1 MSKSVIINDI
11 NNASPNVTTHIIPA
25 IRAINKGSNYDD
37 LGNKPIYNIN
47 LLEEG
52 FEPREGE
59 YYRHTGETN
68 DTFTTGV
75 IYYYKEGKYTPITG
89 SVKSASN
96 FACTG
101 ILEKS
106 KWVDKSITYTEPKS
120 LKYYDVSSYTEKVK
134 CAGIKNNILYQ
145 FNSNGY
151 HKTDLENPDA
161 HEFISWSSTE
171 VGEELAGNVDPIMC
185 TTGIYGAYGEALF
198 ILCSGNGS
206 SNNVIIIFDI
216 PQYNYVDYIGVSTLN
231 GNISSII
238 VVPTT
243 NEEESPNIW
252 GIKDN
257 TKLIQFGN
265 TNEPDKFSIDLPERI
280 SDSNLCIYNNELY
293 ITGGSIKNIYKFNF
307 DTKEITKVC
316 TVSGY
321 FGPSLIDAPCYAI
334 VINDK
339 IYGIDTS
346 NNLVIYDMSGAK
358 IGEVQKILTNEDYSN
373 PIFYCALIYHNNNL
387 YISHCLAQGY
397 NNPVGFVIAEL
408 KDIRYE
414 YSIENEGI
422 KENSATSISL
432 NSNYPIIDATKTQGK
447 ISLISSNTPD
457 DNKYSVIQVPTQDTN
472 VLEVLNTYRI
482 QKISEVENDRG
493 FVTDKQVKSAIKS
506 FNQTYQPDWEEEN
519 PNSVTYIRNK
529 DNVNYTLT
537 ESDWT
542 SDCFSSS
549 NITLITADGE
559 HLSNYYDLNTDDI
572 ITQGKITLNSET
584 KDVLVR
590 RINYSLTDEFKHLV
604 NNSIFYTIDGI
615 EYKQLILNG
624 IPENEEIA
632 QIQCIENLP
641 TGEPFLWVIHTG
653 DEKQE
658 LADSPTYESS
668 DGVNYTVSA
677 RFKGKYRIYTTDG
690 ICICNLSSRKYNS
703 SSGEY
708 YQTLEQTRLKN
719 DMRVWETVTLNV
731 VDRDAYYTDVQVCKD
746 DGTTYFMLQSENT
759 NVIRRYNTSL
769 AYWESVHKPAS
780 TIKFNLIR
788 CVGDYIFAFDLDGN
802 LLRLHFTTT
811 PGGTTDI
818 EFTKNLGKP
827 RSKNIEALKYLNNN
841 YIYSDYSSMETYYIY
856 NFGTNFEGNLTFDTA
871 TKYISHGASMPKIEY
886 RINGRYLGLLSSVP
900 ASEHRYTNVVYT
912 DVLQNPQYSRIVFD
926 AYFTHNYLQNNK
938 DSKIRLY
945 KYKSAH
951 NISRDEE
958 TGNFYSKYGEK
969 PTIYITAIP
978 AAARFD
984 LLVNEY
990 AEV

>member
-47 LLEEG
+47 LLEES
-52 FEPREGE
+52 FEPIEGE

-75 IYYYKEGKYTPITG
+75 LYYYKGGIYTPITG
-89 SVKSASN
+89 VSNN

-120 LKYYDVSSYTEKVK
+120 LKYYNVSSYTEKVK

-145 FNSNGY
+145 FNSKGY
-151 HKTDLENPDA
+151 YKTDLENPETD
-161 HEFISWSSTE
+161 EFISWGSTE
-171 VGEELAGNVDPIMC
+171 IGSELEGNVDPIMC
-185 TTGIYGAYGEALF
+185 TTGTYGGYGEALF
-198 ILCSGNGS
+198 ILCSGDGTS
-206 SNNVIIIFDI
+206 TPVIIIFDW
-216 PQYNYVDYIGVSTLN
+216 PQHNLVDYINITKLKS
-231 GNISSII
+231 NISSII
-238 VVPTT
+238 IPPSN
-243 NEEESPNIW
+243 NEEGVNIW

-257 TKLIQFGN
+257 TKLIQFGDIQFGN
-265 TNEPDKFSIDLPERI
+265 TDGPDKFSIDLPERI
-280 SDSNLCIYNNELY
+280 NNSNLCIYNNELY
-293 ITGGSIKNIYKFNF
+293 ITGHIKNIYKFNF

-316 TVSGY
+316 TVPDY
-321 FGPSLIDAPCYAI
+321 FGPSSQIDAPCYAI
-334 VINDK
+334 VINNK
-339 IYGIDTS
+339 IYGIDGD
-346 NNLVIYDMSGAK
+346 NNLVVYDMNGTK
-358 IGEVQKILTNEDYSN
+358 IGEVPKILTNEDYSN
-373 PIFYCALIYHNNNL
+373 PRFYCALIYHNNNL

-397 NNPVGFVIAEL
+397 SNPVGTIIAEL

-447 ISLISSNTPD
+447 ISLISNNTPD
-457 DNKYSVIQVPTQDTN
+457 DNKYSIIQVPTQDTGI
-472 VLEVLNTYRI
+472 LEVLNTYRI

-493 FVTDKQVKSAIKS
+493 FVIDKQVKSEIKL
-506 FNQTYQPDWEEEN
+506 FNQTYQPDWEEKN
-519 PNSVTYIRNK
+519 PNSVTYIKNK

-542 SDCFSSS
+542 NDCFSLSS
-549 NITLITADGE
+549 ITLITADGE
-559 HLSNYYDLNTDDI
+559 YLSNYHYINDD

-590 RINYSLTDEFKHLV
+590 TINYSLTDEFKHLV

-624 IPENEEIA
+624 
-632 QIQCIENLP
+632 LP
-641 TGEPFLWVIHTG
+641 TDSYISSLQYFDNTPANSGFLWLLRLTEG
-653 DEKQE
+653 D
-658 LADSPTYESS
+658 DVYEST
-668 DGVNYTVSA
+668 DGINYTVST
-677 RFKGKYRIYTTDG
+677 RFKNRYNILNTNGVWVS
-690 ICICNLSSRKYNS
+690 NLRSEKYNS
-703 SSGEY
+703 STRQY
-708 YQTLEQTRLKN
+708 YQTIDYSSNNGNTWSTSTIELGYERGFEISDL
-719 DMRVWETVTLNV
+719 
-731 VDRDAYYTDVQVCKD
+731 QVCKD
-746 DGTTYFMLQSENT
+746 DNVTYFMGQNKKNT
-759 NVIRRYNTSL
+759 AVKTSSNGKDW
-769 AYWESVHKPAS
+769 YRMSKS
-780 TIKFNLIR
+780 YDDYKFNMIR
-788 CVGDYIFAFDLDGN
+788 SVGDGIFIFDVNGN
-802 LLRLHFTTT
+802 LKRLHKSDNFQFVEYNNFGR
-811 PGGTTDI
+811 P
-818 EFTKNLGKP
+818 KNN
-827 RSKNIEALKYLNNN
+827 SKQIDYLKYFEGR
-841 YIYSDYSSMETYYIY
+841 YIYSDYASAAPYYIY
-856 NFGTNFEGNLTFDTA
+856 SFENGFTDNPTFDTA
-871 TKYISHGASMPKIEY
+871 TKYISHGAAMPTLKY
-886 RINGRYLGLLSSVP
+886 CINGRYLGLDNTPTST
-900 ASEHRYTNVVYT
+900 YTKVVYT
-912 DVLQNPQYSRIVFD
+912 DILQNTTDSRIVFD
-926 AYFTHNYLQNNK
+926 SYFTHNYLQNNR

-978 AAARFD
+978 AAVRFD
-984 LLVNEY
+984 LVVNEY

>member
-37 LGNKPIYNIN
+37 LGNKPVYNIN

-52 FEPREGE
+52 FEPIEGD

-89 SVKSASN
+89 SVKSAPN

-106 KWVDKSITYTEPKS
+106 KWIDKSITYTEPKS

-216 PQYNYVDYIGVSTLN
+216 PQYNYVDYIGVTELK

-316 TVSGY
+316 TVPDY

-358 IGEVQKILTNEDYSN
+358 IGEVPKILTNEDYSN
-373 PIFYCALIYHNNNL
+373 PRFYCALIYHNSNL

-447 ISLISSNTPD
+447 ILLISNNTPD

-519 PNSVTYIRNK
+519 PNSVTYIKNK
-529 DNVNYTLT
+529 NNVNYTLT

-559 HLSNYYDLNTDDI
+559 YLSNYYDLNNDNI

-668 DGVNYTVSA
+668 DGVNYTISA
-677 RFKGKYRIYTTDG
+677 RFKGKYRIYATDG

-708 YQTLEQTRLKN
+708 YQTLEQTRYKN

-731 VDRDAYYTDVQVCKD
+731 VDRNAYYTDVQVCKD
-746 DGTTYFMLQSENT
+746 DGTTYFMLQSKNT

-818 EFTKNLGKP
+818 EFTNNLGKP
-827 RSKNIEALKYLNNN
+827 RNKDIEALKYLNNR
-841 YIYSDYSSMETYYIY
+841 YIFSDYNSSDPYYIY
-856 NFGTNFEGNLTFDTA
+856 NFGTNFEGNPTFDTA
-871 TKYISHGASMPKIEY
+871 TKYISHGASMPRLKY
-886 RINGRYLGLLSSVP
+886 CINGRYLGLDNTP
-900 ASEHRYTNVVYT
+900 TTTYTKVVYT
-912 DVLQNPQYSRIVFD
+912 DILQNPPYSRIVFD
-926 AYFTHNYLQNNK
+926 SYFNHSYLQNNT

>member
-52 FEPREGE
+52 FEPIEGE

-68 DTFTTGV
+68 DTFTKGI
-75 IYYYKEGKYTPITG
+75 IYYYKEGKYNPITG
-89 SVKSASN
+89 TVKNNN

-106 KWVDKSITYTEPKS
+106 KWTDKSITYTEPKS
-120 LKYYDVSSYTEKVK
+120 LKYYDVSSYTDEVK

-151 HKTDLENPDA
+151 YKTDLENPDA

-185 TTGIYGAYGEALF
+185 TTNIFGDYGEALF
-198 ILCSGNGS
+198 ILCSQYNS
-206 SNNVIIIFDI
+206 SNTVIVLFDI
-216 PQYNYVDYIGVSTLN
+216 PQYDYVDYIGAFEMG

-238 VVPTT
+238 ALPTT
-243 NEEESPNIW
+243 NEDEQPNIW

-257 TKLIQFGN
+257 TKLIQFGG
-265 TNEPDKFSIDLPERI
+265 TDKPDKFSIDLPERI

-316 TVSGY
+316 TVPNY

-334 VINDK
+334 VINNK

-346 NNLVIYDMSGAK
+346 NNLVVYDMSGAK
-358 IGEVQKILTNEDYSN
+358 IGEVPKILTNEDYSN
-373 PIFYCALIYHNNNL
+373 PRFYCALIYHNSNL

-422 KENSATSISL
+422 DENSATSISL

-447 ISLISSNTPD
+447 ISLISNNTPD
-457 DNKYSVIQVPTQDTN
+457 DNKYSIIQVPTQDTN
-472 VLEVLNTYRI
+472 VLEVSNTYRI

-493 FVTDKQVKSAIKS
+493 FVTDKQVKSEIRL

-519 PNSVTYIRNK
+519 PNSVSYIKNK

-542 SDCFSSS
+542 NDCFSTA
-549 NITLITADGE
+549 NISVIANDGTV
-559 HLSNYYDLNTDDI
+559 LTTDYLGKDSYGSYNPI
-572 ITQGKITLNSET
+572 QGKIKLNNVT
-584 KDVLVR
+584 KDVIVSTRSYKDGLPVT
-590 RINYSLTDEFKHLV
+590 LD
-604 NNSIFYTIDGI
+604 NNSIFYSDGGV
-615 EYKQLILNG
+615 EYKQLIING
-624 IPENEEIA
+624 IPTDGYINSLQYFENTPA
-632 QIQCIENLP
+632 NN
-641 TGEPFLWVIHTG
+641 GFLWLLRLTKG
-653 DEKQE
+653 D
-658 LADSPTYESS
+658 DVYEST
-668 DGVNYTVSA
+668 DGINYTVST
-677 RFKGKYRIYTTDG
+677 RFKNRYRILNTNG
-690 ICICNLSSRKYNS
+690 VWVSNLSSEKYNS
-703 SSGEY
+703 STREY
-708 YQTLEQTRLKN
+708 YQTIDYSSNNGNTWSTSTITLEDKQGFGISDL
-719 DMRVWETVTLNV
+719 
-731 VDRDAYYTDVQVCKD
+731 QVCKD
-746 DGTTYFMLQSENT
+746 GDATYFMGQNKNNT
-759 NVIRRYNTSL
+759 AVKVSSDGKNWYHMSKS
-769 AYWESVHKPAS
+769 YDDY
-780 TIKFNLIR
+780 KFNMIR
-788 CVGDYIFAFDLDGN
+788 SVGDGIFIFDVNGN
-802 LLRLHFTTT
+802 LKRLHRFDNFRFVEYNNFGR
-811 PGGTTDI
+811 PNNSRQIDY
-818 EFTKNLGKP
+818 
-827 RSKNIEALKYLNNN
+827 LKYFEGR
-841 YIYSDYSSMETYYIY
+841 YIYSDYTSGDYYIY
-856 NFGTNFEGNLTFDTA
+856 SFENGFTDNPTFDTT
-871 TKYISHGASMPKIEY
+871 TKYISHGGGMPPIMY
-886 RINGRYLGLLSSVP
+886 YINGRFV
-900 ASEHRYTNVVYT
+900 SEIDWKTGRTDLVAYTNV
-912 DVLQNPQYSRIVFD
+912 LQNTTDSRIVFD
-926 AYFTHNYLQNNK
+926 RYFTHNYLQNNT

-958 TGNFYSKYGEK
+958 TGNFYSKYGER

-978 AAARFD
+978 AAVRFD

>member
-11 NNASPNVTTHIIPA
+11 NNASPNVTAHIIPA

-52 FEPREGE
+52 FEPIEGE

-68 DTFTTGV
+68 DTFTTGAL
-75 IYYYKEGKYTPITG
+75 YYYKGGIYTPITG
-89 SVKSASN
+89 VSNN

-120 LKYYDVSSYTEKVK
+120 LKYYNVSSYTENVK

-145 FNSNGY
+145 FNSKGY
-151 HKTDLENPDA
+151 YKTDLENPETD
-161 HEFISWSSTE
+161 EFISWGSTE
-171 VGEELAGNVDPIMC
+171 IGSELEGNVDPIMC
-185 TTGIYGAYGEALF
+185 TTGTYGGYGETLF
-198 ILCSGNGS
+198 ILCSGDGTS
-206 SNNVIIIFDI
+206 TPVIFIFDK
-216 PQYNYVDYIGVSTLN
+216 PQYNLVNSIGAFEME

-238 VVPTT
+238 VLPTT
-243 NEEESPNIW
+243 NGEPPNIW
-252 GIKDN
+252 AIKDN
-257 TKLIQFGN
+257 TKLIQFGDIGA
-265 TNEPDKFSIDLPERI
+265 PDKFSIDLPERI
-280 SDSNLCIYNNELY
+280 NNSNLCIYNNELY
-293 ITGGSIKNIYKFNF
+293 ITGHIKNIYKFNF

-316 TVSGY
+316 TVPDY
-321 FGPSLIDAPCYAI
+321 FGPSSLIDAPCYAI
-334 VINDK
+334 VINNK

-358 IGEVQKILTNEDYSN
+358 IGEVPKILTNEDYSN
-373 PIFYCALIYHNNNL
+373 PRFYCALIYHNSNL
-387 YISHCLAQGY
+387 YISYCLAQGY

-457 DNKYSVIQVPTQDTN
+457 DNKYSIIQVPTQDTGI
-472 VLEVLNTYRI
+472 LEVLNTYRI

-493 FVTDKQVKSAIKS
+493 FVIDKQVRSEIKL

-519 PNSVTYIRNK
+519 PNSVTYIKNK

-542 SDCFSSS
+542 SDCFSIA
-549 NITLITADGE
+549 NISVIANDGTV
-559 HLSNYYDLNTDDI
+559 LTTDYLGKDRYGDYI
-572 ITQGKITLNSET
+572 LEQGKIKLNNTT
-584 KDVLVR
+584 KDVIVSTRSYKDGLPVT
-590 RINYSLTDEFKHLV
+590 LD

-615 EYKQLILNG
+615 EYKQLIING
-624 IPENEEIA
+624 IPTDSNINSLQYFENT
-632 QIQCIENLP
+632 P
-641 TGEPFLWVIHTG
+641 TNSGFLWLLRLTEG
-653 DEKQE
+653 D
-658 LADSPTYESS
+658 DVYEST
-668 DGVNYTVSA
+668 DGINYTVST
-677 RFKGKYRIYTTDG
+677 RFKNRYG
-690 ICICNLSSRKYNS
+690 ILNTNGVWVSNLSSEKYNS
-703 SSGEY
+703 STRQY
-708 YQTLEQTRLKN
+708 YQTIDYSSNNGNTWSTSTIALGNERGFEISDL
-719 DMRVWETVTLNV
+719 
-731 VDRDAYYTDVQVCKD
+731 QVCKD
-746 DGTTYFMLQSENT
+746 DGVTYFMGQNKKNT
-759 NVIRRYNTSL
+759 AVKTSSDGKNWDSMGKS
-769 AYWESVHKPAS
+769 YDDY
-780 TIKFNLIR
+780 KFNMIR
-788 CVGDYIFAFDLDGN
+788 SVGDGIFIFDVNGN
-802 LLRLHFTTT
+802 LKRLHKSNNYRFVEYNNFGR
-811 PGGTTDI
+811 P
-818 EFTKNLGKP
+818 KNN
-827 RSKNIEALKYLNNN
+827 SKQIDYLKYFEGR
-841 YIYSDYSSMETYYIY
+841 YIYSDYTSGDYYIY
-856 NFGTNFEGNLTFDTA
+856 SFENGFTDNPTFDTT
-871 TKYISHGASMPKIEY
+871 TKYISHGGGMPPIMY
-886 RINGRYLGLLSSVP
+886 YINGRFV
-900 ASEHRYTNVVYT
+900 SEIDWKTGRTDLVAYTNV
-912 DVLQNPQYSRIVFD
+912 LQNTTDSRIVFD
-926 AYFTHNYLQNNK
+926 AYFTHNYIQNNR

-978 AAARFD
+978 AAVRFD
-984 LLVNEY
+984 LVVNEY

>member
-37 LGNKPIYNIN
+37 LGNKPVYNIN

-52 FEPREGE
+52 FEPIEGD

-89 SVKSASN
+89 SVKGASN

-101 ILEKS
+101 ILERS
-106 KWVDKSITYTEPKS
+106 KWIDKSITYTEPKS
-120 LKYYDVSSYTEKVK
+120 LKYYDVSSYTDEVK

-151 HKTDLENPDA
+151 YKTDLENPDA

-185 TTGIYGAYGEALF
+185 TTNIFGDYGEALF
-198 ILCSGNGS
+198 ILCSQYNS
-206 SNNVIIIFDI
+206 SNTVIVLFDI
-216 PQYNYVDYIGVSTLN
+216 PQYDYVDYIGVFEMG

-238 VVPTT
+238 ALPTT
-243 NEEESPNIW
+243 NEDEQPNIW

-257 TKLIQFGN
+257 TKLIQFGG
-265 TNEPDKFSIDLPERI
+265 TDEPDKFSIDLPERI

-316 TVSGY
+316 TVPDY
-321 FGPSLIDAPCYAI
+321 FGPSFLIDAPCYAI
-334 VINDK
+334 VINNK
-339 IYGIDTS
+339 IYGIDGD
-346 NNLVIYDMSGAK
+346 NNLVVYDMSGAK
-358 IGEVQKILTNEDYSN
+358 IGEVPKILTNEDYSN
-373 PIFYCALIYHNNNL
+373 PRFYCALIYHNSNL

-422 KENSATSISL
+422 EENSATSISL

-447 ISLISSNTPD
+447 ISLISNNTPD
-457 DNKYSVIQVPTQDTN
+457 DNKYSIIQVPTQDTN
-472 VLEVLNTYRI
+472 VLEVSNTYRI

-493 FVTDKQVKSAIKS
+493 FVTDKQVKSEIRL

-519 PNSVTYIRNK
+519 PNSVSYIKNK

-542 SDCFSSS
+542 KDCFSIA
-549 NITLITADGE
+549 NISVIANDGTV
-559 HLSNYYDLNTDDI
+559 LTTDYLGKDSYGNYNPI
-572 ITQGKITLNSET
+572 QGKIKLNNVT
-584 KDVLVR
+584 KDVIVSTRSYKDGLPVT
-590 RINYSLTDEFKHLV
+590 LD
-604 NNSIFYTIDGI
+604 NNSIFYSDGGV
-615 EYKQLILNG
+615 EYKQLIING
-624 IPENEEIA
+624 IPTDGYINSLQYFENTPA
-632 QIQCIENLP
+632 NN
-641 TGEPFLWVIHTG
+641 GFLWLLRLTKG
-653 DEKQE
+653 D
-658 LADSPTYESS
+658 DVYEST
-668 DGVNYTVSA
+668 DGINYTVST
-677 RFKGKYRIYTTDG
+677 RFKNRYRILNTNG
-690 ICICNLSSRKYNS
+690 VWVSNLSSEKYNS
-703 SSGEY
+703 STREY
-708 YQTLEQTRLKN
+708 YQTIDYSSNNGNTWSTSTITLENEQGFGISDL
-719 DMRVWETVTLNV
+719 
-731 VDRDAYYTDVQVCKD
+731 QVCKD
-746 DGTTYFMLQSENT
+746 GDVTYFMGQNKNNT
-759 NVIRRYNTSL
+759 AAHISSNGKNWDWIGKSYDD
-769 AYWESVHKPAS
+769 Y
-780 TIKFNLIR
+780 KFNMIR
-788 CVGDYIFAFDLDGN
+788 SVGDGIFIFDVNGN
-802 LLRLHFTTT
+802 LKRLHIYGNRFVEYNNFGR
-811 PGGTTDI
+811 PNNSRQIDY
-818 EFTKNLGKP
+818 
-827 RSKNIEALKYLNNN
+827 LKYFEGR
-841 YIYSDYSSMETYYIY
+841 YIYSDYTSGDYYIY
-856 NFGTNFEGNLTFDTA
+856 SFENGFTDNPTFDTT
-871 TKYISHGASMPKIEY
+871 TKYISHGGGMPPIMY
-886 RINGRYLGLLSSVP
+886 YINGRFV
-900 ASEHRYTNVVYT
+900 SEIDWKTGRTDLVAYTNV
-912 DVLQNPQYSRIVFD
+912 LQNTADSRIVFD
-926 AYFTHNYLQNNK
+926 AYFTHNYLQNNR

>member
-52 FEPREGE
+52 FEPIEGE

-68 DTFTTGV
+68 NTFTTGV
-75 IYYYKEGKYTPITG
+75 IYYYKEGIYTPITG
-89 SVKSASN
+89 SVKSTSDN

-106 KWVDKSITYTEPKS
+106 KWADKSIAYTEPKS

-161 HEFISWSSTE
+161 HEFISWSST
-171 VGEELAGNVDPIMC
+171 GIDELEGNVDPIMC
-185 TTGIYGAYGEALF
+185 TTGIYGAYGEALY
-198 ILCSGNGS
+198 ILCSQYNS
-206 SNNVIIIFDI
+206 SNTVIVLFDI
-216 PQYNYVDYIGVSTLN
+216 PQYNYVDYIGAFEMG

-238 VVPTT
+238 VLPS
-243 NEEESPNIW
+243 NNGEEQPNIW
-252 GIKDN
+252 GIKDK
-257 TKLIQFGN
+257 TKLIQFGG
-265 TNEPDKFSIDLPERI
+265 TDKPDKFSIDLPERI
-280 SDSNLCIYNNELY
+280 SDSNLCIYNDELY

-307 DTKEITKVC
+307 TTKEITKVC
-316 TVSGY
+316 TVPNY
-321 FGPSLIDAPCYAI
+321 FGPILVDAPCYAT
-334 VINDK
+334 VINNK

-346 NNLVIYDMSGAK
+346 NNLVVYDMSGAK
-358 IGEVQKILTNEDYSN
+358 IGEVSKILTNEDYSS

-408 KDIRYE
+408 KDVRYE

-457 DNKYSVIQVPTQDTN
+457 DNKYSIIQVPTQDTG

-519 PNSVTYIRNK
+519 PNSVTYIKNK

-542 SDCFSSS
+542 SDCFSSA
-549 NITLITADGE
+549 NIDLFTADGD
-559 HLSNYYDLNTDDI
+559 HLSRYDDLNSDDAI
-572 ITQGKITLNSET
+572 IQGKITLDGVT

-590 RINYSLTDEFKHLV
+590 RINYSLTEEFKHLV
-604 NNSIFYTIDGI
+604 NNSIFYTTDGI
-615 EYKQLILNG
+615 IYKQLILNG

-632 QIQCIENLP
+632 QIQCIENPP

-653 DEKQE
+653 DEKHE

-668 DGVNYTVSA
+668 DGVNYTVSE
-677 RFKGKYRIYTTDG
+677 RFKGRYRLYATEERWM
-690 ICICNLSSRKYNS
+690 CNLSSRKYDS
-703 SSGEY
+703 SSGKY

-719 DMRVWETVTLNV
+719 DMRVWETITFY
-731 VDRDAYYTDVQVCKD
+731 VDKDAYYTDVQVCRDEGK
-746 DGTTYFMLQSENT
+746 TYFMLQSENT
-759 NVIRRYNTSL
+759 NVIKK
-769 AYWESVHKPAS
+769 ESSGEWRNVFKPAS

-788 CVGDYIFAFDLDGN
+788 SVGDYIFVSDTDGN
-802 LLRLHFTTT
+802 LLRAHIYIT
-811 PGGTTDI
+811 PGSTIDI
-818 EFTKNLGKP
+818 DFPNNLGKP
-827 RSKNIEALKYLNNN
+827 KSTTDIDSLKYLNGN
-841 YIYSDYSSMETYYIY
+841 YIYCDEHYGPYYIY
-856 NFGTNFEGNLTFDTA
+856 NFGAGFESNPTFSTA
-871 TKYISHGASMPKIEY
+871 TKYISHGDGMPKIEY
-886 RINGRYLGLLSSVP
+886 CINGRYLGLLSSAS

-926 AYFTHNYLQNNK
+926 RYFNHDYHQNNT

-951 NISRDEE
+951 NISRDEK

-969 PTIYITAIP
+969 PTIHITAIP
-978 AAARFD
+978 AAVRFD
-984 LLVNEY
+984 LVVNEY

>member
-52 FEPREGE
+52 FEPIEGE

-68 DTFTTGV
+68 DTFTKGI
-75 IYYYKEGKYTPITG
+75 IYYYKEGKYNPITG
-89 SVKSASN
+89 TVKNNN

-120 LKYYDVSSYTEKVK
+120 LKYYDVSSYTDEVK

-185 TTGIYGAYGEALF
+185 TTNIFGDYGEALF
-198 ILCSGNGS
+198 ILCSQYNS
-206 SNNVIIIFDI
+206 SNTVIVLFDI
-216 PQYNYVDYIGVSTLN
+216 PQYDYVDYIGAFEMG

-238 VVPTT
+238 ALPTT
-243 NEEESPNIW
+243 NEDEQPNIW

-257 TKLIQFGN
+257 TKLIQFGG
-265 TNEPDKFSIDLPERI
+265 TDKPDKFSIDLPERI

-316 TVSGY
+316 TVPKY

-334 VINDK
+334 VINNK

-358 IGEVQKILTNEDYSN
+358 IGEVPKILTNEDYSN
-373 PIFYCALIYHNNNL
+373 PRFYCALIYHNSNL

-422 KENSATSISL
+422 DENSATSISL

-447 ISLISSNTPD
+447 ISLISNNTPD
-457 DNKYSVIQVPTQDTN
+457 DNKYSIIQVPTQDTN
-472 VLEVLNTYRI
+472 VLEVSNTYRI

-493 FVTDKQVKSAIKS
+493 FVTDKQVKSEIRL

-519 PNSVTYIRNK
+519 PNSVSYIKNK

-542 SDCFSSS
+542 NDCFSTA
-549 NITLITADGE
+549 NISVIANDGTV
-559 HLSNYYDLNTDDI
+559 LTTDYLGKDSYGSYNPI
-572 ITQGKITLNSET
+572 QGKIKLNNVT
-584 KDVLVR
+584 KDVIVSTRSYKDGLPVT
-590 RINYSLTDEFKHLV
+590 LD
-604 NNSIFYTIDGI
+604 NNSIFYSDGGV
-615 EYKQLILNG
+615 EYKQLIING
-624 IPENEEIA
+624 IPTDGYINSLQYFENTPA
-632 QIQCIENLP
+632 NN
-641 TGEPFLWVIHTG
+641 GFLWLLRLTKG
-653 DEKQE
+653 D
-658 LADSPTYESS
+658 DVYEST
-668 DGVNYTVSA
+668 DGINYTVST
-677 RFKGKYRIYTTDG
+677 RFKNRYRILNTNG
-690 ICICNLSSRKYNS
+690 VWVSNLSSEKYNS
-703 SSGEY
+703 STREY
-708 YQTLEQTRLKN
+708 YQTIDYSSNNGNTWLTSTIVLADKQGFGISDL
-719 DMRVWETVTLNV
+719 
-731 VDRDAYYTDVQVCKD
+731 QVCKD
-746 DGTTYFMLQSENT
+746 GDATYFMGQNKNNT
-759 NVIRRYNTSL
+759 AVKTSSNGKNWDSMTKS
-769 AYWESVHKPAS
+769 YDDY
-780 TIKFNLIR
+780 KFNMIR
-788 CVGDYIFAFDLDGN
+788 SVGDGIFIFDVNGN
-802 LLRLHFTTT
+802 LKRLHKFDSTRFVEYNNFGR
-811 PGGTTDI
+811 PNNSRQIDY
-818 EFTKNLGKP
+818 
-827 RSKNIEALKYLNNN
+827 LKYFEGR
-841 YIYSDYSSMETYYIY
+841 YIYSDYTSGDYYIY
-856 NFGTNFEGNLTFDTA
+856 SFENGFTDNPTFDTT
-871 TKYISHGASMPKIEY
+871 TKYISHGGGMPPIMY
-886 RINGRYLGLLSSVP
+886 YINGRFV
-900 ASEHRYTNVVYT
+900 SEIDWKTGRTDLVAYTNV
-912 DVLQNPQYSRIVFD
+912 LQNTTDSRIVFD
-926 AYFTHNYLQNNK
+926 AYFTHNYLQNNR

-951 NISRDEE
+951 NISRDEK

>member
-11 NNASPNVTTHIIPA
+11 NNASPNVTAHIIPA
-25 IRAINKGSNYDD
+25 IRAINKGSNYDN

-52 FEPREGE
+52 FEPIEGE

-75 IYYYKEGKYTPITG
+75 LYYYKGGIYTPITG
-89 SVKSASN
+89 ISNN

-120 LKYYDVSSYTEKVK
+120 LKYYNVSSYTEKVK

-145 FNSNGY
+145 FNSKGY
-151 HKTDLENPDA
+151 YKTDLENPETD
-161 HEFISWSSTE
+161 EFISWGSTE
-171 VGEELAGNVDPIMC
+171 IGSELEGNVDPIMC
-185 TTGIYGAYGEALF
+185 TTGTYRAYGEALF
-198 ILCSGNGS
+198 ILCSGDGTS
-206 SNNVIIIFDI
+206 TPVIIIFDK
-216 PQYNYVDYIGVSTLN
+216 YNYVDYIGVLYEME

-238 VVPTT
+238 VLPTT
-243 NEEESPNIW
+243 NEEEPPNIW
-252 GIKDN
+252 AIKNN
-257 TKLIQFGN
+257 TKLIQFGDIR
-265 TNEPDKFSIDLPERI
+265 TPDKFSIDLPERI
-280 SDSNLCIYNNELY
+280 NNSNLCIYNNELY

-316 TVSGY
+316 TVPDY
-321 FGPSLIDAPCYAI
+321 FGPSYQIDAPCYAI
-334 VINDK
+334 VINNK
-339 IYGIDTS
+339 IYGIDGD
-346 NNLVIYDMSGAK
+346 NNLVVYDMNGTK
-358 IGEVQKILTNEDYSN
+358 IGEVPKILTNEDYSN
-373 PIFYCALIYHNNNL
+373 PRFYCTLIYHNNNL
-387 YISHCLAQGY
+387 YISHCLVQGY
-397 NNPVGFVIAEL
+397 SNPVGTIIAEL

-457 DNKYSVIQVPTQDTN
+457 DNKYSIIQVPTQDTGI
-472 VLEVLNTYRI
+472 LEVLNTYRI

-493 FVTDKQVKSAIKS
+493 FVIDKQVKSEIKL
-506 FNQTYQPDWEEEN
+506 FNQTYQPDWQEKN
-519 PNSVTYIRNK
+519 PNSVSYIKNK

-542 SDCFSSS
+542 NDCFSLSY
-549 NITLITADGE
+549 ITLITADGE
-559 HLSNYYDLNTDDI
+559 YLDNYYYLDNI

-590 RINYSLTDEFKHLV
+590 GINYSFTDEFKHLV

-624 IPENEEIA
+624 
-632 QIQCIENLP
+632 LP
-641 TGEPFLWVIHTG
+641 TDSYISSLQYFDNTPANSGFLWLLRLTEG
-653 DEKQE
+653 D
-658 LADSPTYESS
+658 DVYEST
-668 DGVNYTVSA
+668 DGINYTVST
-677 RFKGKYRIYTTDG
+677 RFKNRYG
-690 ICICNLSSRKYNS
+690 ILNTNGVWVSNLSPEKYDS
-703 SSGEY
+703 STKQY
-708 YQTLEQTRLKN
+708 YQTIDYSSNNGNTWSTSTIALGNERGFGISDL
-719 DMRVWETVTLNV
+719 
-731 VDRDAYYTDVQVCKD
+731 QVCKD
-746 DGTTYFMLQSENT
+746 DGVTYFMGQNKKNT
-759 NVIRRYNTSL
+759 EVKTSSNGRDWDSMGKS
-769 AYWESVHKPAS
+769 YDDY
-780 TIKFNLIR
+780 KFNMIR
-788 CVGDYIFAFDLDGN
+788 SVGDGIFIFDVNGN
-802 LLRLHFTTT
+802 LKRLHKFNNYRFVEYNNFGR
-811 PGGTTDI
+811 P
-818 EFTKNLGKP
+818 KNN
-827 RSKNIEALKYLNNN
+827 SKQIDYLKYFEGR
-841 YIYSDYSSMETYYIY
+841 YIYSDYDSVSPYYIY
-856 NFGTNFEGNLTFDTA
+856 DFGTNFEGNPTFDTA
-871 TKYISHGASMPKIEY
+871 TKYISHGAAMPTLKY
-886 RINGRYLGLLSSVP
+886 CINGRYLGLDNTPTST
-900 ASEHRYTNVVYT
+900 YTKVVYT
-912 DVLQNPQYSRIVFD
+912 DILQNTTDSRIVFD
-926 AYFTHNYLQNNK
+926 SYFTHNYLQNNT

-958 TGNFYSKYGEK
+958 TGNFYSKYGER

-978 AAARFD
+978 AAVRFD

>member
-52 FEPREGE
+52 FEPIEGE

-75 IYYYKEGKYTPITG
+75 IYYYKEGIYTSITG
-89 SVKSASN
+89 TSNN

-101 ILEKS
+101 TLEKS

-120 LKYYDVSSYTEKVK
+120 LKYYDVSSYTDEVK

-161 HEFISWSSTE
+161 HEFISWASTE

-185 TTGIYGAYGEALF
+185 TTNIFGDYGEALF
-198 ILCSGNGS
+198 ILCSQYNS
-206 SNNVIIIFDI
+206 SNTVIVLFDI
-216 PQYNYVDYIGVSTLN
+216 PQYDYVDYIGVFEMG

-238 VVPTT
+238 ALPTT
-243 NEEESPNIW
+243 NEDEQPNIW

-257 TKLIQFGN
+257 TKLIQFGG
-265 TNEPDKFSIDLPERI
+265 TDEPDKFSIDLPERI

-316 TVSGY
+316 TVPNY
-321 FGPSLIDAPCYAI
+321 FGPSFLIDAPCYAI
-334 VINDK
+334 VINNK
-339 IYGIDTS
+339 IYGIDGD
-346 NNLVIYDMSGAK
+346 NNLVVYDMSGAK
-358 IGEVQKILTNEDYSN
+358 IGEVPKILTNEDYSN
-373 PIFYCALIYHNNNL
+373 PRFYCALIYHNSNL

-447 ISLISSNTPD
+447 ISLISNNTPD
-457 DNKYSVIQVPTQDTN
+457 DNKYSIIQVSTQDTN
-472 VLEVLNTYRI
+472 VLEVSNTYRI

-493 FVTDKQVKSAIKS
+493 FVTDKQVKSEIRL

-519 PNSVTYIRNK
+519 PNSVSYIKNK

-542 SDCFSSS
+542 KDCFSIA
-549 NITLITADGE
+549 NISVIANDGTV
-559 HLSNYYDLNTDDI
+559 LTTDYLGKDSYGNYNPI
-572 ITQGKITLNSET
+572 QGKIKLNNVT
-584 KDVLVR
+584 KDVIVSTRSYKDGLPVT
-590 RINYSLTDEFKHLV
+590 LD
-604 NNSIFYTIDGI
+604 NNSIFYSDGGV
-615 EYKQLILNG
+615 EYKQLIING
-624 IPENEEIA
+624 IPTDGYINSLQYFENTPA
-632 QIQCIENLP
+632 NN
-641 TGEPFLWVIHTG
+641 GFLWLLRLTKG
-653 DEKQE
+653 D
-658 LADSPTYESS
+658 DVYEST
-668 DGVNYTVSA
+668 DGINYTVST
-677 RFKGKYRIYTTDG
+677 RFKNRYRILNTNG
-690 ICICNLSSRKYNS
+690 VWVSNLSSEKYNS
-703 SSGEY
+703 STREY
-708 YQTLEQTRLKN
+708 YQTIDYSSNNGNTWSTSTITLENEQGFGISDL
-719 DMRVWETVTLNV
+719 
-731 VDRDAYYTDVQVCKD
+731 QVCKD
-746 DGTTYFMLQSENT
+746 GDVTYFMGQNKNNT
-759 NVIRRYNTSL
+759 AAHISSNGKNWDWIGKSYDD
-769 AYWESVHKPAS
+769 Y
-780 TIKFNLIR
+780 KFNMIR
-788 CVGDYIFAFDLDGN
+788 SVGDGIFIFDVNGN
-802 LLRLHFTTT
+802 LKRLHIYGNRFVEYNNFGR
-811 PGGTTDI
+811 PNNSRQIDY
-818 EFTKNLGKP
+818 
-827 RSKNIEALKYLNNN
+827 LKYFEGR
-841 YIYSDYSSMETYYIY
+841 YIYSDYTSGDYYIY
-856 NFGTNFEGNLTFDTA
+856 SFENGFTDNPTFDTT
-871 TKYISHGASMPKIEY
+871 TKYISHGGGMPPIMY
-886 RINGRYLGLLSSVP
+886 YINGRFV
-900 ASEHRYTNVVYT
+900 SEIDWKTGRTDLVAYTNV
-912 DVLQNPQYSRIVFD
+912 LQNTADSRIVFD
-926 AYFTHNYLQNNK
+926 AYFTHNYLQNNR

-978 AAARFD
+978 AAVRFD

>member
-11 NNASPNVTTHIIPA
+11 RNASPNVTTHIIPA

-37 LGNKPIYNIN
+37 LGNKPVYNID

-52 FEPREGE
+52 FEPIEGE

-68 DTFTTGV
+68 NTFTTGT
-75 IYYYKEGKYTPITG
+75 IYYYKEGKYNPITG
-89 SVKSASN
+89 SEKGASN

-106 KWVDKSITYTEPKS
+106 KWVDKSIAYTEPKS
-120 LKYYDVSSYTEKVK
+120 LKYYDVSSYTDEVK

-151 HKTDLENPDA
+151 YKTDLENPDA
-161 HEFISWSSTE
+161 HEFISWGSTGIE
-171 VGEELAGNVDPIMC
+171 NLAGNVDPIMC
-185 TTGIYGAYGEALF
+185 TTGIYSSYGEALF
-198 ILCSGNGS
+198 ILCSGNGT
-206 SNNVIIIFDI
+206 SNPVIIIFDML
-216 PQYNYVDYIGVSTLN
+216 QYNLVDYIGVTELKGS
-231 GNISSII
+231 ISSII
-238 VVPTT
+238 IPPSN
-243 NEEESPNIW
+243 NEEEVNIW

-257 TKLIQFGN
+257 TKLIQFGDADG
-265 TNEPDKFSIDLPERI
+265 PDKFSIDLPERI

-293 ITGGSIKNIYKFNF
+293 ITGAHIENIYKFNF

-316 TVSGY
+316 TVPDY
-321 FGPSLIDAPCYAI
+321 FGPLFLINAPCYAI
-334 VINDK
+334 VINNK
-339 IYGIDTS
+339 IYGIDDD
-346 NNLVIYDMSGAK
+346 NNLVVYDMNGTK
-358 IGEVQKILTNEDYSN
+358 IGEVPKILDNEDYTY
-373 PIFYCALIYHNNNL
+373 PAFYCALIYHNNNL

-397 NNPVGFVIAEL
+397 NNPVGFIIAEL

-422 KENSATSISL
+422 DENSATSISL

-457 DNKYSVIQVPTQDTN
+457 DNKYSIIQVPTQDTN

-519 PNSVTYIRNK
+519 PNSVTYIKNK

-542 SDCFSSS
+542 NDCFSTA
-549 NITLITADGE
+549 NISVIANDGTVLTTDYLYTDN
-559 HLSNYYDLNTDDI
+559 HNYYSLI
-572 ITQGKITLNSET
+572 QGKINLNNATTGVIVSTRSYRTSLPVTL
-584 KDVLVR
+584 D
-590 RINYSLTDEFKHLV
+590 
-604 NNSIFYTIDGI
+604 NNSIFYSDNGV
-615 EYKQLILNG
+615 EYKQLIING
-624 IPENEEIA
+624 IPTDSYINSLQYFENTPA
-632 QIQCIENLP
+632 NN
-641 TGEPFLWVIHTG
+641 GFLWLLRLTKG
-653 DEKQE
+653 D
-658 LADSPTYESS
+658 DVYEST
-668 DGVNYTVSA
+668 DGINYTVST
-677 RFKGKYRIYTTDG
+677 RFKNRYRILNTNG
-690 ICICNLSSRKYNS
+690 VWVSNLSSEKYNS
-703 SSGEY
+703 STKQY
-708 YQTLEQTRLKN
+708 YQTIDYSSDNGNTWSTSTIPLGSKSGFEISDL
-719 DMRVWETVTLNV
+719 
-731 VDRDAYYTDVQVCKD
+731 QVCR
-746 DGTTYFMLQSENT
+746 DGDSKYFMAQIKNSED
-759 NVIRRYNTSL
+759 VYTSSNGET
-769 AYWESVHKPAS
+769 WEWMIKSYDDY
-780 TIKFNLIR
+780 KFNMIR
-788 CVGDYIFAFDLDGN
+788 SVGNSIFIFDANGN
-802 LLRLHFTTT
+802 LKRLHKIDSYRFVEY
-811 PGGTTDI
+811 D
-818 EFTKNLGKP
+818 NLGKP
-827 RSKNIEALKYLNNN
+827 KKSQNLDYLKYFEGR
-841 YIYSDYSSMETYYIY
+841 YIYSDYTSDSYYIY
-856 NFGTNFEGNLTFDTA
+856 SFENGFTDNPTFDTT
-871 TKYISHGASMPKIEY
+871 TKYISHGYGMPPIMY
-886 RINGRYLGLLSSVP
+886 YINGRFVSKIDLKTGRTDLVT
-900 ASEHRYTNVVYT
+900 YTNV
-912 DVLQNPQYSRIVFD
+912 LQNTSYSRIVFD
-926 AYFTHNYLQNNK
+926 AYRTHNYLQNNT

>member
-11 NNASPNVTTHIIPA
+11 NNASPNITAHIIPA

-52 FEPREGE
+52 FEPIEGE

-75 IYYYKEGKYTPITG
+75 LYYYKGGIYTPITG
-89 SVKSASN
+89 ISNN

-120 LKYYDVSSYTEKVK
+120 LKYYNVSSYTEKVK

-145 FNSNGY
+145 FNSKGY
-151 HKTDLENPDA
+151 YKTDLENPETD
-161 HEFISWSSTE
+161 EFVNWGSTE
-171 VGEELAGNVDPIMC
+171 IGSELEGNVDPIMC
-185 TTGIYGAYGEALF
+185 TTGTYGGYGEALF
-198 ILCSGNGS
+198 ILCSGDGTS
-206 SNNVIIIFDI
+206 TPVIIIFDW
-216 PQYNYVDYIGVSTLN
+216 PQHNLVDYINIIKLKS
-231 GNISSII
+231 NISSII
-238 VVPTT
+238 IPPSN
-243 NEEESPNIW
+243 NEEGVNIW

-257 TKLIQFGN
+257 TKLIQFGY
-265 TNEPDKFSIDLPERI
+265 TDGPDKFSIDLPERI
-280 SDSNLCIYNNELY
+280 NNSNLCIYNNELY
-293 ITGGSIKNIYKFNF
+293 ITGHIKNIYKFNF

-316 TVSGY
+316 TVPDY
-321 FGPSLIDAPCYAI
+321 FGPSSLISAPCYAI
-334 VINDK
+334 VINNK
-339 IYGIDTS
+339 IYGIDDDT
-346 NNLVIYDMSGAK
+346 NLVVYDMNGTK
-358 IGEVQKILTNEDYSN
+358 IGEIPKILDNEDYSY
-373 PIFYCALIYHNNNL
+373 PAFYCSLIYHNNNL
-387 YISHCLAQGY
+387 YISHCFAQGY
-397 NNPVGFVIAEL
+397 SNPVEFVIAEL

-457 DNKYSVIQVPTQDTN
+457 DNKYSIIQVPTQDTGI
-472 VLEVLNTYRI
+472 LEVLNTYRI

-493 FVTDKQVKSAIKS
+493 FVIDKQVKSEIKL
-506 FNQTYQPDWEEEN
+506 FNQTYQPDWQEKN
-519 PNSVTYIRNK
+519 PNSVTYIKNK

-542 SDCFSSS
+542 NDCFSLS

-559 HLSNYYDLNTDDI
+559 YLSNYYYINDD

-590 RINYSLTDEFKHLV
+590 GINYSLTDEFKHLV

-624 IPENEEIA
+624 IPTDSNINSLQYFENT
-632 QIQCIENLP
+632 P
-641 TGEPFLWVIHTG
+641 TNSGFLWLLRLTNG
-653 DEKQE
+653 D
-658 LADSPTYESS
+658 DVYEST
-668 DGVNYTVSA
+668 DGINYTVST
-677 RFKGKYRIYTTDG
+677 RFKNRSG
-690 ICICNLSSRKYNS
+690 ILNTNGVWVSNLSSEKYNS
-703 SSGEY
+703 STKQY
-708 YQTLEQTRLKN
+708 YQTIDYSSNNGNTWSTSTIALGDERGFGISDL
-719 DMRVWETVTLNV
+719 
-731 VDRDAYYTDVQVCKD
+731 QVCKD
-746 DGTTYFMLQSENT
+746 DGVTYFMGQNKKNT
-759 NVIRRYNTSL
+759 VVKTSSDGKNWDSMGKS
-769 AYWESVHKPAS
+769 YDDY
-780 TIKFNLIR
+780 KFNMIR
-788 CVGDYIFAFDLDGN
+788 SVGDGIFIFDVNGN
-802 LLRLHFTTT
+802 LKRLHKSNNYRFVEYNNFGR
-811 PGGTTDI
+811 PNNSRQIDY
-818 EFTKNLGKP
+818 
-827 RSKNIEALKYLNNN
+827 LKYFEGH
-841 YIYSDYSSMETYYIY
+841 YIYSDYASSSPYYIY
-856 NFGTNFEGNLTFDTA
+856 DFGTNFEGNPIFDTA
-871 TKYISHGASMPKIEY
+871 TKYISHGAAMPTLEY
-886 RINGRYLGLLSSVP
+886 CINGRYLGLDNTPTST
-900 ASEHRYTNVVYT
+900 YTKVVYT
-912 DVLQNPQYSRIVFD
+912 DILQNTTDSRIVFD
-926 AYFTHNYLQNNK
+926 SYFTHNYLQNNT

-978 AAARFD
+978 AAVRFD

>member
-52 FEPREGE
+52 FEPIEGE

-106 KWVDKSITYTEPKS
+106 KWIDKSITYTEPKS

-280 SDSNLCIYNNELY
+280 SDSNLCIYNDELY

-307 DTKEITKVC
+307 TTKEITKVC
-316 TVSGY
+316 TVPNY

-358 IGEVQKILTNEDYSN
+358 IGEVPKILTNEDYSN
-373 PIFYCALIYHNNNL
+373 PRFYCALIYHNSNL

-447 ISLISSNTPD
+447 ILLISSNTPD
-457 DNKYSVIQVPTQDTN
+457 DNKYSIIQVPTQDTGI
-472 VLEVLNTYRI
+472 LEVLNTYRI

-519 PNSVTYIRNK
+519 PNSVTYIKNK

-542 SDCFSSS
+542 NDCFSIA
-549 NITLITADGE
+549 NISVIANDGTV
-559 HLSNYYDLNTDDI
+559 LTTDYLGKDSYGNYNPI
-572 ITQGKITLNSET
+572 QGKIKLNNVT
-584 KDVLVR
+584 KDVIVSTRSYKDGLPVM
-590 RINYSLTDEFKHLV
+590 LD
-604 NNSIFYTIDGI
+604 NNSIFYSDGGV
-615 EYKQLILNG
+615 EYKQLIING
-624 IPENEEIA
+624 IPTDSYINSLQYFENTPA
-632 QIQCIENLP
+632 NS
-641 TGEPFLWVIHTG
+641 GFLWLLRLTNGNNV
-653 DEKQE
+653 
-658 LADSPTYESS
+658 YEST
-668 DGVNYTVSA
+668 DGINYTVST
-677 RFKGKYRIYTTDG
+677 RFNNRSRILNTNG
-690 ICICNLSSRKYNS
+690 VWVSNLSSEKYNS
-703 SSGEY
+703 STRQY
-708 YQTLEQTRLKN
+708 YQTIDYSSDNGNTWSTSTIVLADKQGFGISDL
-719 DMRVWETVTLNV
+719 
-731 VDRDAYYTDVQVCKD
+731 QVCKD
-746 DGTTYFMLQSENT
+746 GDATYFMGQNKNNT
-759 NVIRRYNTSL
+759 AVKTSSNGKNWDSMTKS
-769 AYWESVHKPAS
+769 YDDY
-780 TIKFNLIR
+780 KFNMIR
-788 CVGDYIFAFDLDGN
+788 SVGDGIFIFDVNGN
-802 LLRLHFTTT
+802 LKRLHKFDSTRFVEYNNFGR
-811 PGGTTDI
+811 PNNSRQIDY
-818 EFTKNLGKP
+818 
-827 RSKNIEALKYLNNN
+827 LKYFEGR
-841 YIYSDYSSMETYYIY
+841 YIYSDYNSGDYYIY
-856 NFGTNFEGNLTFDTA
+856 SFENGFTDNPTFDTT
-871 TKYISHGASMPKIEY
+871 TKYISHGGGMPPIMY
-886 RINGRYLGLLSSVP
+886 YINGRFV
-900 ASEHRYTNVVYT
+900 SEIDWKTGRTDLVAYTNV
-912 DVLQNPQYSRIVFD
+912 LQDTADSRIVFD
-926 AYFTHNYLQNNK
+926 NYFTHNYLQNNT

-951 NISRDEE
+951 NISRDED

>member
-11 NNASPNVTTHIIPA
+11 NNASPNVTAHIIPA

-37 LGNKPIYNIN
+37 LGNKPVYNIN

-52 FEPREGE
+52 FEPIEGE
-59 YYRHTGETN
+59 YYRHTGETT
-68 DTFTTGV
+68 DSFTTGV
-75 IYYYKEGKYTPITG
+75 IYYYKEGIYNPITG
-89 SVKSASN
+89 SKKGASN

-161 HEFISWSSTE
+161 HEFISWGST
-171 VGEELAGNVDPIMC
+171 GIEELQGNVDPIMC
-185 TTGIYGAYGEALF
+185 TTGIYGTYGEALF
-198 ILCSGNGS
+198 ILCSGNGT
-206 SNNVIIIFDI
+206 SNPVIIIFDI
-216 PQYNYVDYIGVSTLN
+216 PQYNYVDYIGATELK

-238 VVPTT
+238 VLPAT
-243 NEEESPNIW
+243 NEKESPDIW

-293 ITGGSIKNIYKFNF
+293 ITGGIIKNIYKFNF

-316 TVSGY
+316 TVPNY

-334 VINDK
+334 VINNK

-358 IGEVQKILTNEDYSN
+358 IGEVPKILTNEDYSN
-373 PIFYCALIYHNNNL
+373 PRFYCALIYHNSNL

-422 KENSATSISL
+422 EENSATSISL

-447 ISLISSNTPD
+447 ISLISNNTPD
-457 DNKYSVIQVPTQDTN
+457 DNKYSIIQVPTQDTN
-472 VLEVLNTYRI
+472 VLEVSNTYRI

-493 FVTDKQVKSAIKS
+493 FVTDKQVKSEIRL

-519 PNSVTYIRNK
+519 PNSVTYIKNK

-542 SDCFSSS
+542 NDCFSTA
-549 NITLITADGE
+549 NISVIANDGTV
-559 HLSNYYDLNTDDI
+559 LTTDYLGKDSYGSYNPI
-572 ITQGKITLNSET
+572 QGKIKLNNVT
-584 KDVLVR
+584 KDVIVSTRSYKDGLPVT
-590 RINYSLTDEFKHLV
+590 LD
-604 NNSIFYTIDGI
+604 NNSIFYSDGGV
-615 EYKQLILNG
+615 EYKQLIING
-624 IPENEEIA
+624 IPTDGYINSLQYFENTPA
-632 QIQCIENLP
+632 NN
-641 TGEPFLWVIHTG
+641 GFLWLLRLTKG
-653 DEKQE
+653 D
-658 LADSPTYESS
+658 DVYEST
-668 DGVNYTVSA
+668 DGINYTVST
-677 RFKGKYRIYTTDG
+677 RFKNRYRILNTNG
-690 ICICNLSSRKYNS
+690 VWVSNLSSEKYNS
-703 SSGEY
+703 STRQY
-708 YQTLEQTRLKN
+708 YQTIDYSSNNGNTWSTSTITLENERGFGISDL
-719 DMRVWETVTLNV
+719 
-731 VDRDAYYTDVQVCKD
+731 QVCKD
-746 DGTTYFMLQSENT
+746 GDATYFMGQNKNNT
-759 NVIRRYNTSL
+759 AVKVSSDGKNWYHMSKS
-769 AYWESVHKPAS
+769 YDDY
-780 TIKFNLIR
+780 KFNMIR
-788 CVGDYIFAFDLDGN
+788 SVGDGIFIFDVNGN
-802 LLRLHFTTT
+802 LKRLHRFDNFRFVEYNNFGR
-811 PGGTTDI
+811 PNNSRQIDY
-818 EFTKNLGKP
+818 
-827 RSKNIEALKYLNNN
+827 LKYFEGR
-841 YIYSDYSSMETYYIY
+841 YIYSDYTSGDYYIY
-856 NFGTNFEGNLTFDTA
+856 SFENGFTDNPTFDTT
-871 TKYISHGASMPKIEY
+871 TKYISHGGGMPPIMY
-886 RINGRYLGLLSSVP
+886 YINGRFV
-900 ASEHRYTNVVYT
+900 SEIDWKTGRTDLVTYTNV
-912 DVLQNPQYSRIVFD
+912 LQNTTDSRIVFD
-926 AYFTHNYLQNNK
+926 RYFTHNYLQNNT